1 MADVLTNPI
10 TVIKVRNR
18 LDAPTTTV
26 GGLCGGNSIARQK
39 INKWSKHKPVAYN
52 GLRPSLPD
60 TWWKG
65 SDGKCGL
72 SVKTYGSVGTV
83 TGVGTF
89 LYQLINKLD
98 KWDYVPPAGNS
109 AQPYRLD
116 DFYQYYHG
124 AIEPVNIP
132 LQDTYYITGGAIQ
145 VDFDLAVPV
154 GDPYNLTL
162 ADITIS
168 GVTLANYYL
177 GAVLYQNNNR
187 YMIGTSSSKM
197 GGTSV
202 SMTFAGLTESHNGIW
217 KLFPFFSSQ
226 AFASTG
232 NIPVATFI
240 TFPLTQDLRI
250 NIKAQGTLYQVYC
263 LGVYTNSGRTNVE
276 YYVHIK
282 NDNSGQVTFPNVRAI
297 FMRAK
302 FGDDPASKG
311 ETIKNVSIGS
321 VVVPAKTEKT
331 VGPYYETISQD
342 SSYQYWIAGTA
353 DVANIKTTYTPIE
366 DMGPE

>member
-1 MADVLTNPI
+1 
-10 TVIKVRNR
+10 
-18 LDAPTTTV
+18 
-26 GGLCGGNSIARQK
+26 
-39 INKWSKHKPVAYN
+39 
-52 GLRPSLPD
+52 
-60 TWWKG
+60 
-65 SDGKCGL
+65 
-72 SVKTYGSVGTV
+72 
-83 TGVGTF
+83 
-89 LYQLINKLD
+89 
-98 KWDYVPPAGNS
+98 
-109 AQPYRLD
+109 
-116 DFYQYYHG
+116 
-124 AIEPVNIP
+124 
-132 LQDTYYITGGAIQ
+132 
-145 VDFDLAVPV
+145 
-154 GDPYNLTL
+154 
-162 ADITIS
+162 
-168 GVTLANYYL
+168 
-177 GAVLYQNNNR
+177 
-187 YMIGTSSSKM
+187 
-197 GGTSV
+197 
-202 SMTFAGLTESHNGIW
+202 MTFAGLTESHDGIW

-240 TFPLTQDLRI
+240 TFPLTQDLRV